1 MKTKLF
7 NYLITLTLVGLAAW
21 AAASLYYR
29 YLENPWTRDGQV
41 VALKNGL
48 RATLWKFH
56 PASP

>member
-29 YLENPWTRDGQV
+29 YLENP
-41 VALKNGL
+41 
-48 RATLWKFH
+48 
-56 PASP
+56 